1 MTSIGKTLMMA
12 HSIEEVYNKAKVLHD
27 KALAL
32 HRERYRVEGWYDQK
46 TCEFMLADIRSL
58 ARDID
63 RGLVDL
69 DIDFGK
75 ISKINCT

>member
-1 MTSIGKTLMMA
+1 
-12 HSIEEVYNKAKVLHD
+12 
-27 KALAL
+27 
-32 HRERYRVEGWYDQK
+32 
-46 TCEFMLADIRSL
+46 MLADIRSL